1 MSKPHPTLEWLHV
14 CDYAFRDEQG
24 KLCMIG
30 LFDSMQSAQLPG
42 RLPVFS
48 VAIGLT
54 DGQGDYEVGL
64 NIVSPSGKVVRLKLP
79 PVRLQSKLAKVRAVV
94 RLAGLP
100 FEEFGRFTFRLEIE
114 GQPQESPVHVLEH
127 VQAQGN
133 AGGGRSGAA
142 SVPGFPPP
150 PDFQGN

>member
-1 MSKPHPTLEWLHV
+1 
-14 CDYAFRDEQG
+14 
-24 KLCMIG
+24 MIG

-64 NIVSPSGKVVRLKLP
+64 NILSPSGKVVRLKLP
-79 PVRLQSKLAKVRAVV
+79 PVRLQSKQAKVRAVV

-100 FEEFGRFTFRLEIE
+100 FEEFGAFTFRLEIE

-133 AGGGRSGAA
+133 AGGAGTPP
-142 SVPGFPPP
+142 VPGFPPP